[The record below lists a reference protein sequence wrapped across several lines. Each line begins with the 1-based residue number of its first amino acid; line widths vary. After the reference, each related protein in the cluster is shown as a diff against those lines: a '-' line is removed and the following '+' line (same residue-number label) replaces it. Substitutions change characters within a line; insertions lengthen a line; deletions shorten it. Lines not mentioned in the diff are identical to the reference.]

1 MGTIRLRPSHASRWS
16 KCTASPGFIDREAAR
31 LVEREE
37 SYSKEGT
44 EAHALA
50 AKWIEKGEALP
61 SDHKWYQPIKTY
73 VEYVLGLPGTPMVET
88 TVSLFYAPEG
98 KGTID
103 AFNIAPNY
111 LYVTDLKF
119 GECMLVSPTM
129 NTQTTIYVWSMF
141 TELFDIGILDPAVDY
156 NVNITIVQ
164 PRADGEQIKTWLT
177 TSSEIRAVAMELA
190 ATAAKIL
197 ADPHAKDLVFYVDP
211 KKACQFCP
219 AKEICRAYADTMLGS
234 SGKIAARAGYKPQLP
249 PHEALTDEEIRS
261 ILEARTALN
270 GWLEKLNA
278 YARTRHETKPIPG
291 MKFVAGSGSRVWK
304 NDQEAADW
312 LKAQGFKADEI
323 VPPGTLI
330 SPAAAEKLLKSV
342 ESTKAQ
348 RDALAPLI
356 KTLEGKPVLVDQ
368 DDPKEE
374 LKPAKEEF
382 DVLG

>member
-1 MGTIRLRPSHASRWS
+1 MAPIRLRPSHASRWS
-16 KCTASPGFIDREAAR
+16 KCTASPGFIAREASR

-50 AKWIEKGEALP
+50 ARWIEKGEALP
-61 SDHKWYQPIKTY
+61 KDHKWYQPIKTY
-73 VEYVLGLPGTPMVET
+73 VDYVLGLPGTPMVET
-88 TVSLFYAPEG
+88 NVPLFYAPEG
-98 KGTID
+98 RGTID

-119 GECMLVSPTM
+119 GEGVLVSPTM
-129 NTQTTIYVWSMF
+129 NTQTIIYTWSMF
-141 TELFDIGILDPAVDY
+141 VDLFNIGILDPDANY

-177 TSSEIRAVAMELA
+177 TTEELRSVAMELA

-197 ADPHAKDLVFYVDP
+197 ADPHSKELVFYVDP

-219 AKEICRAYADTMLGS
+219 AKEICRAYADVMLGS
-234 SGKIAARAGYKPQLP
+234 SNKIAARAGYKPQLP
-249 PHEALTDEEIRS
+249 AHEALTDEEIRE

-270 GWLEKLNA
+270 GWLDKLNT
-278 YARTRHETKPIPG
+278 YARTRHETRPIPG
-291 MKFVAGSGSRVWK
+291 MKFVAGPGSREWK
-304 NDQEAADW
+304 NSQEAEAW
-312 LKAQGFKADEI
+312 LLAQGFKAEQI

-330 SPAAAEKLLKSV
+330 SPASAEKLLKSV

-348 RDALAPLI
+348 RDALDALV
-356 KTLEGKPVLVDQ
+356 KSLDGKPLLVDAS
-368 DDPKEE
+368 DPREE
-374 LKPAKEEF
+374 LKPIKEEF